1 MSDLRGILRGTFISD
16 QCHYWKYRACFSPFH
31 CCFGNSFNCFRSI
44 FALQK
49 EIPMSTFSGMPLEMW
64 LLLRPFFSSISL
76 TLRVGWVRTWSGS
89 TLADLSVKQL
99 EVQELIASPP
109 LASVSTENKGKN
121 LVVKWTI
128 GQLSLV
134 LL

>member
-1 MSDLRGILRGTFISD
+1 M
-16 QCHYWKYRACFSPFH
+16 
-31 CCFGNSFNCFRSI
+31 
-44 FALQK
+44 
-49 EIPMSTFSGMPLEMW
+49 
-64 LLLRPFFSSISL
+64 
-76 TLRVGWVRTWSGS
+76 RTWSGS

-109 LASVSTENKGKN
+109 LAFVSTENKRKN

>member
-1 MSDLRGILRGTFISD
+1 MET
-16 QCHYWKYRACFSPFH
+16 
-31 CCFGNSFNCFRSI
+31 
-44 FALQK
+44 
-49 EIPMSTFSGMPLEMW
+49 W